1 MASFDT
7 VSEVNMQE
15 LDNAVNNLKKELN
28 TRFDFK
34 GSNTEVE
41 LNKKDKLIKIIT
53 TDDMKMNMLRE
64 MLISAATKR
73 SVDARCLEFGEV
85 EKAGGSMLRREVK
98 IVKAVVNPNILIF
111 V

>member
-34 GSNTEVE
+34 GSNTEVD
-41 LNKKDKLIKIIT
+41 LNKKDKLIKIVT

-64 MLISAATKR
+64 MLISVVTKR
-73 SVDARCLEFGEV
+73 SVDSRCLEFGEV
-85 EKAGGSMLRREVK
+85 EKAGIETDDD
-98 IVKAVVNPNILIF
+98 VNRLISEMRKEDDNG
-111 V
+111 

>member
-34 GSNTEVE
+34 GSNGFSYYQNSE
-41 LNKKDKLIKIIT
+41 T
-53 TDDMKMNMLRE
+53 TK
-64 MLISAATKR
+64 
-73 SVDARCLEFGEV
+73 
-85 EKAGGSMLRREVK
+85 
-98 IVKAVVNPNILIF
+98 
-111 V
+111 

>member
-73 SVDARCLEFGEV
+73 RC
-85 EKAGGSMLRREVK
+85 
-98 IVKAVVNPNILIF
+98 
-111 V
+111 

>member
-34 GSNTEVE
+34 GSNTEVD
-41 LNKKDKLIKIIT
+41 LNKKDKLIKIVT
-53 TDDMKMNMLRE
+53 TDDMRMNVLGE
-64 MLISAATKR
+64 KKLAAL
-73 SVDARCLEFGEV
+73 CLG
-85 EKAGGSMLRREVK
+85 VK
-98 IVKAVVNPNILIF
+98 
-111 V
+111 

>member
-64 MLISAATKR
+64 ICCYKKKR
-73 SVDARCLEFGEV
+73 RC
-85 EKAGGSMLRREVK
+85 
-98 IVKAVVNPNILIF
+98 
-111 V
+111 